1 MNLTNKREGFGGKI
15 LKFYIDKLLLQM
27 GFSAL
32 WSSEE
37 ITRLWSLCRY
47 TTAGHHM
54 LITSGTRDSLLP
66 PLLGSVDC
74 YVPRLALSFVL
85 LIW

>member
-1 MNLTNKREGFGGKI
+1 MNLTNQREGFGGKI
-15 LKFYIDKLLLQM
+15 LKFYIDKLLLHM

-32 WSSEE
+32 RRSEE

-54 LITSGTRDSLLP
+54 LITSGTTDGLLP
-66 PLLGSVDC
+66 PLLGSVHC
-74 YVPRLALSFVL
+74 YLPRLTLSFVL